1 MPCEQLSLKG
11 FIAEMK
17 EVTDGFHPRKFC
29 FVLGAG
35 ASRSSRIKS
44 GQELVKIWDRELRE
58 RNEAVYRQWRSEL
71 GITDENMSSFYSQ
84 YYEKRFCRCPADGY
98 NYIEKMMESAVPS
111 AGYVMLAHL
120 LTRTPHNVV
129 VTTNFDHLTEDA
141 VNYYAQNTPLVIG
154 HEALSHYISGLPVRP
169 TIIKIH
175 RDLLFDPKSRSKDL
189 EKLPDS
195 WKRALELIFTNYH
208 PVFIGYAGND
218 KSLMDFLSE
227 NAGKFAHDEWKH
239 PYWMLYKE
247 DKLEGRIQEFL
258 DKSSGLYVF
267 HDGFDNVFIQLGA
280 AFDYVLPKEEDFL
293 RDARDR
299 YKALG
304 DAINAFSDTSKT
316 TDVAEMISGSPEK
329 VLERVLPPAKSAKN
343 ESDINKAIEKITSQA
358 DQQRMYREATN
369 LIRENEYDE
378 ATKIL
383 EQLVELDGKNARYHQ
398 SLGDAFLYLD
408 KANDALSEYSR
419 VLELEGPSF
428 HIYLDMSFVFM
439 KLKQAQNA
447 VDVLY
452 KALALNPENDNEHFL
467 LGNQFELV
475 SGHFGMDL
483 YENALSEYR
492 KASAL
497 NPDYGLYHYCIADIL
512 TKLNQDDAAI
522 EEAQKALSL
531 GSNSKRLYRSLSKI
545 LRTLGRTQEADQAD
559 QKAKELE
566 ASEA

>member
-316 TDVAEMISGSPEK
+316 TDVAEMISGSPEQ
-329 VLERVLPPAKSAKN
+329 VLERALPPAKSAEP
-343 ESDINKAIEKITSQA
+343 ESDINRAIEKITSQA
-358 DQQRMYREATN
+358 DQQRMYRKASTH
-369 LIRENEYDE
+369 IRAKEYE
-378 ATKIL
+378 QAVKIL
-383 EQLVELDGKNARYHQ
+383 EQLVTLDAENARYHQ
-398 SLGDAFLYLD
+398 SLGDAFRYLLED
-408 KANDALSEYSR
+408 ERALEEYR
-419 VLELEGPSF
+419 
-428 HIYLDMSFVFM
+428 
-439 KLKQAQNA
+439 
-447 VDVLY
+447 
-452 KALALNPENDNEHFL
+452 KALALEGHNVEIYRNMSFIFIHMNRPKEAQDILQEAAAICPENAIDHYL
-467 LGNQFELV
+467 IGSQFELINQ
-475 SGHFGMDL
+475 
-483 YENALSEYR
+483 YEDALAEYR
-492 KASAL
+492 KAAAL
-497 NPDYGLYHYCIADIL
+497 EPDFGMYHYCVASML
-512 TKLNQDDAAI
+512 AQLNQYETAI
-522 EEAQKALSL
+522 ESVQKAISL
-531 GSNSKRLYRSLSKI
+531 GIHFSQAYRI
-545 LRTLGRTQEADQAD
+545 LGKALRALGRTQEADQAD
-559 QKAKELE
+559 QKAKELD